1 MRLFLLIN
9 PTYQMPFQL
18 YQMAFNALKK
28 QRVVLNQKWFGSGKK
43 VVHQRGN
50 QTLYHRIDK
59 CYQFFEKLRL
69 PHFRVKLRGTYSSSF
84 IIHERV
90 AGNEKKQSSP

>member
-28 QRVVLNQKWFGSGKK
+28 KN
-43 VVHQRGN
+43 RGLCSAKN
-50 QTLYHRIDK
+50 GLG
-59 CYQFFEKLRL
+59 L
-69 PHFRVKLRGTYSSSF
+69 
-84 IIHERV
+84 
-90 AGNEKKQSSP
+90 EKKLFISQVTKLSTTE

>member
-28 QRVVLNQKWFGSGKK
+28 KTEGCAQPKMVWVWKK
-43 VVHQRGN
+43 
-50 QTLYHRIDK
+50 
-59 CYQFFEKLRL
+59 KL
-69 PHFRVKLRGTYSSSF
+69 FISQVTKLSTT
-84 IIHERV
+84 E
-90 AGNEKKQSSP
+90 

>member
-28 QRVVLNQKWFGSGKK
+28 KN
-43 VVHQRGN
+43 RGLCSTKN
-50 QTLYHRIDK
+50 GWGL
-59 CYQFFEKLRL
+59 
-69 PHFRVKLRGTYSSSF
+69 
-84 IIHERV
+84 
-90 AGNEKKQSSP
+90 EKKLFISQVTKLSTTE